1 MTKIIV
7 FYATDGVASNLWSL
21 YDKDELTKAVKE
33 YMAEGRYTAVAAV
46 ECSGTNPKTELE
58 RAYGMMQNGVVTDS
72 WLLEP
77 PEGLTSLVPPIVDR
91 PESLCISYGWRSA
104 CMGDVFIL
112 NGKIYTVASSGFAL
126 VT

>member
-77 PEGLTSLVPPIVDR
+77 PEGLTPLVPPIVA
-91 PESLCISYGWRSA
+91 SGISYGWRSA